1 MPRCLARSAHW
12 ISAQTS
18 FSLQVYRHTAIPGAF
33 LLQFYSYAII
43 LTAVLRLYHHSRCSF
58 IDIGRIAADE
68 LRRMN
73 FAEQM
78 CLTNANKCAQRM

>member
-1 MPRCLARSAHW
+1 MARAFRMHFPH
-12 ISAQTS
+12 AFFVQTS
-18 FSLQVYRHTAIPGAF
+18 FSLQAYRRTAIPGAF

-43 LTAVLRLYHHSRCSF
+43 LTAVLRLCHHSRCSF

-68 LRRMN
+68 LRQMN

-78 CLTNANKCAQRM
+78 CLTNTNKCA